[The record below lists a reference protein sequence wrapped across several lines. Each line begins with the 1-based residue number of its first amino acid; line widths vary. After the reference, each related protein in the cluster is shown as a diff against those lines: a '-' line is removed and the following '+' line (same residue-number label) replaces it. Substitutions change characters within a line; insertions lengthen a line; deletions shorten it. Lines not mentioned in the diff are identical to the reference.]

1 MSESAQA
8 ASSGT
13 ALHDLLAPLGEASYS
28 EARCAEMADLIDE
41 IRSLKTA
48 RNAVV
53 LAHNYQR
60 PEIFQVADFV
70 GDSLELARQA
80 TTVEAEVIVFCGVHF
95 MAETAKIL
103 NPTRR
108 VILPDLRA
116 GCSLA
121 DSVTAEDL
129 AERKAELRA
138 IYPDLAVVGY
148 VNTTADVK
156 AECDA
161 CCTSSNAVRVVEA
174 LPSEHILFV
183 PDRNLAAHVQSQTRK
198 TIIAWD
204 GNCYVHQ
211 QITPEQIAAVRKAL
225 PRVKILAHP
234 ECRADVLAL
243 ADAVLSTS
251 GMVRYATESPDRE
264 FLIVTECGLS
274 DRLLLEVPEKR
285 FYKSCKLC
293 AYMKMITLEG
303 TRDALRDLAPEI
315 TLPEE
320 VRVRAPSKR
329 CSRWAGERTGGA
341 CRRGRRGRPH
351 RARGGAARV
360 AGAGAR
366 RPVRRLVGAPW
377 RTRARIRVARGRRP
391 TGAGG
396 PDDPPR
402 HSPRAA
408 LHLRPAG
415 A

>member
-1 MSESAQA
+1 MTTPAVA
-8 ASSGT
+8 VPSGPDLR
-13 ALHDLLAPLGEASYS
+13 ALLAPLGDPGYT
-28 EARCAEMADLIDE
+28 EARCDALAATIAEIEA
-41 IRSLKTA
+41 LKRE
-48 RNAVV
+48 RNAVI

-60 PEIFQVADFV
+60 PEIFRVADFV

-80 TTVEAEVIVFCGVHF
+80 TRVEADTIVFCGVHF

-108 VILPDLRA
+108 VLLPDLRA

-138 IYPDLAVVGY
+138 LHPDLAVVGY

-183 PDRNLAAHVQSQTRK
+183 PDRNLAAYVQSQTRK
-198 TIIAWD
+198 SIIAWD
-204 GNCYVHQ
+204 GNCYVHH
-211 QITPEQIAAVRKAL
+211 QITPEQIQAVRTAL
-225 PRVKILAHP
+225 PHVRVLAHP
-234 ECRADVLAL
+234 ECRRDVLAL

-251 GMVRYATESPDRE
+251 GMVKYAKESPERE

-274 DRLLLEVPEKR
+274 DRLLLEVPQKK

-303 TRDALRDLAPEI
+303 TRDTLRDLTPEI
-315 TLPEE
+315 TVPED
-320 VRVRAPSKR
+320 VRVRAAR
-329 CSRWAGERTGGA
+329 ALERMLELGG
-341 CRRGRRGRPH
+341 
-351 RARGGAARV
+351 
-360 AGAGAR
+360 
-366 RPVRRLVGAPW
+366 
-377 RTRARIRVARGRRP
+377 
-391 TGAGG
+391 
-396 PDDPPR
+396 
-402 HSPRAA
+402 
-408 LHLRPAG
+408 
-415 A
+415 